1 MAQQVDFT
9 RIDED
14 VVTRACQVLDLLC
27 RRGMSVVTAESC
39 TGGLI
44 ATVLSE
50 APGANEHLHGGF
62 VVYTKPNKTAALGVP
77 ADVLAREGA
86 VCRTVVCAMAE
97 GALQRS
103 PADVAVAITGVA
115 GPEPDDDGNP
125 VGLVHLAIARRGFP
139 PLHEVR
145 NFGDVGRAAVRY
157 RAVTAALELLEQV
170 LRHEGRATSPA
181 E

>member
-1 MAQQVDFT
+1 M
-9 RIDED
+9 
-14 VVTRACQVLDLLC
+14 CNGG
-27 RRGMSVVTAESC
+27 RRV
-39 TGGLI
+39 
-44 ATVLSE
+44 AT
-50 APGANEHLHGGF
+50 
-62 VVYTKPNKTAALGVP
+62 
-77 ADVLAREGA
+77 
-86 VCRTVVCAMAE
+86 
-97 GALQRS
+97 S

-125 VGLVHLAIARRGFP
+125 VGLVHLAVARRGFP